1 MKYIK
6 TYENLHIFSTA
17 KDKIND
23 MVSDVYVEL
32 EKTYLADG
40 NKDYSYHI
48 SEESKKFSTYK
59 ILKFVNTIFNQK
71 LPIDFDE
78 IMSFL
83 SDLEISSDNDEELD
97 EESVKTVTQDIYN
110 YIDELSDY
118 ELDNNFKLS
127 QSINKYNL

>member
-1 MKYIK
+1 MRYIK
-6 TYENLHIFSTA
+6 TYDNLNNLSTA

-40 NKDYSYHI
+40 NKDYSYNI
-48 SEESKKFSTYK
+48 SEKSKNYITYK
-59 ILKFVNTIFNQK
+59 ILKFVNTIFNKQ
-71 LPIDFDE
+71 LAIDFNE

-83 SDLEISSDNDEELD
+83 NDLEISSDNEEELD
-97 EESVKTVTQDIYN
+97 EDSVKNVAQDIYN
-110 YIDELSDY
+110 YIDECSNY
-118 ELDNNFKLS
+118 ELDDKFNLS